1 MSTEL
6 HIHIEEGIDI
16 LTQLGFPKKQLQER
30 SALTLLALINLRQD
44 GSWANLESPLI
55 GVTPIM
61 NWMNLNYKKQYAPNS
76 RETIRRQTL
85 HQFVSS
91 GLVLLNPDQPSRA
104 VNSGKTVYQIESSA
118 KLLLESFNSSA
129 WEGNLKE
136 YLIKRTTLMDK
147 YAKARDQQLVPVNVD
162 STKEILLTPGSH
174 SELIKQIIEEF
185 APRFTPNSTLVYAG
199 DTGSKI
205 GHFNEE
211 LLNQLGVTVD
221 KHGKMP
227 DVILYFSDKDWLIL
241 VESVTSHG
249 PVDGKRH
256 EELSELFKSSKA
268 GLVYVTAFPD
278 RSVMRKYL
286 SEIAWETEVW
296 VADAPTHLI
305 HFNGIR
311 FLGPY

>member
-55 GVTPIM
+55 GVPPIM

-129 WEGNLKE
+129 WEGNL
-136 YLIKRTTLMDK
+136 
-147 YAKARDQQLVPVNVD
+147 
-162 STKEILLTPGSH
+162 
-174 SELIKQIIEEF
+174 
-185 APRFTPNSTLVYAG
+185 
-199 DTGSKI
+199 
-205 GHFNEE
+205 NE
-211 LLNQLGVTVD
+211 
-221 KHGKMP
+221 
-227 DVILYFSDKDWLIL
+227 
-241 VESVTSHG
+241 
-249 PVDGKRH
+249 
-256 EELSELFKSSKA
+256 
-268 GLVYVTAFPD
+268 
-278 RSVMRKYL
+278 
-286 SEIAWETEVW
+286 
-296 VADAPTHLI
+296 
-305 HFNGIR
+305 
-311 FLGPY
+311 